1 MTANPL
7 GTEPVSKL
15 ILKFSI
21 PAIISMLIIAIYNMI
36 DQVFIG
42 WDIGVLGIAT
52 THTCSRSESAK
63 TIAKRTQYAFS
74 SFFILPQ
81 DIAFWNDFRYRYSV
95 LAKTRPFPLVSH

>member
-42 WDIGVLGIAT
+42 W
-52 THTCSRSESAK
+52 E
-63 TIAKRTQYAFS
+63 
-74 SFFILPQ
+74 
-81 DIAFWNDFRYRYSV
+81 
-95 LAKTRPFPLVSH
+95 